1 MGKLIWFNFEKN
13 NFCLI
18 FFFSHEDIVKLKKLD
33 GGGNCGFRE
42 AIVDIL
48 LVESGFQYYFL
59 FC

>member
-1 MGKLIWFNFEKN
+1 M
-13 NFCLI
+13 
-18 FFFSHEDIVKLKKLD
+18 VKLD

>member
-1 MGKLIWFNFEKN
+1 MLKWFNFEKIIWI
-13 NFCLI
+13 I
-18 FFFSHEDIVKLKKLD
+18 FHVKMVKLD

>member
-1 MGKLIWFNFEKN
+1 MGKLIWFNFEN
-13 NFCLI
+13 NHFCLI
-18 FFFSHEDIVKLKKLD
+18 FFSHEDIVKLKKLD

-59 FC
+59 LC